1 MHATGKRAAFAK
13 GFGGRQVS
21 MRARRRVLRN
31 AVVQARYQY
40 PPMLYVCIPA
50 YNEAP
55 TIGLLL
61 WRIRKVF
68 ESYPREYE
76 ILVLDDGSTDGT
88 AETLGPY
95 REVLPLT
102 VLRHPE
108 RRGYAAGIETLL
120 RAAAQRT
127 RYPRRDAAILMQADF
142 TDQPEHLP
150 ELIKRHEGGADVVVA
165 EQAATSATAPVPVRR
180 LRRLG
185 RFLLRPFVRVPGV
198 NDPLG
203 SYRLLRIAVVRDLLK
218 ENGDARLL
226 KADGWAANVELL
238 ARAARFA
245 RRIEVVALD
254 PRYDLRPRATRVRPL
269 AGAMDLYRFGRATR
283 ARRAAPTST

>member
-1 MHATGKRAAFAK
+1 
-13 GFGGRQVS
+13 
-21 MRARRRVLRN
+21 
-31 AVVQARYQY
+31 
-40 PPMLYVCIPA
+40 MLYVCIPA
-50 YNEAP
+50 YDEAP

-88 AETLGPY
+88 AATLAPY

-102 VLRHPE
+102 VLRHGE
-108 RRGYAAGIETLL
+108 RRGYAAAIETLL
-120 RAAAQRT
+120 RTVAQRT

-150 ELIKRHEGGADVVVA
+150 ELIKRHEGGADLVVA
-165 EQAATSATAPVPVRR
+165 EQAGASASAPVPVRR
-180 LRRLG
+180 LRRFG
-185 RFLLRPFVRVPGV
+185 RWLLRPFVRVSGV

-203 SYRLLRIAVVRDLLK
+203 SYRLMRIAVVRDLLK
-218 ENGDARLL
+218 ESGEARLL

-238 ARAARFA
+238 AKAVRFA
-245 RRIEVVALD
+245 RRVEVVPLE
-254 PRYDLRPRATRVRPL
+254 PRYDLRPRASRVRPL
-269 AGAMDLYRFGRATR
+269 AGAVDLYRFGRATR